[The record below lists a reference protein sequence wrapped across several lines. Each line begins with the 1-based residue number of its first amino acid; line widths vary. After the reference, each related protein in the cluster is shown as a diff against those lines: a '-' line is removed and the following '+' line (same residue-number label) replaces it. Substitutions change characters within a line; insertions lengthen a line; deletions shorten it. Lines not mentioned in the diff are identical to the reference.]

1 MARTVSRG
9 MILVRGVTYRI
20 ERTAPH
26 RYSVVRLLDD
36 VEVGT
41 FRTLPA
47 LRVHTCQIDLD
58 TLRDV
63 VRAALRS
70 ARTSAVMHAAP
81 VFQPSDASSSS
92 HHANDGTPAF
102 QAEDESPPLAAAS
115 GGSVSTVR
123 PPSSAPPPASAMG

>member
-20 ERTAPH
+20 ERPAPH
-26 RYSVVRLLDD
+26 CYSVVRLLDD

-47 LRVHTCQIDLD
+47 LRVHSCQIDLD

-63 VRAALRS
+63 VRGALRS

-81 VFQPSDASSSS
+81 VFQPDDASPSS
-92 HHANDGTPAF
+92 HHANDGTPVSF
-102 QAEDESPPLAAAS
+102 QPDDSPPLAAAS
-115 GGSVSTVR
+115 GNTSTVR
-123 PPSSAPPPASAMG
+123 PPSSAPPPPASAMG